1 MNAKKMNHLLINTFP
16 ELIVSYHDEVDW
28 QEGDETG
35 SHVVYGDVFMPYVEK
50 VINEEKHDDMKRIF
64 KFIED
69 VLLLNEEYS
78 DEVIMFSVL
87 ERLIYSDYFEKCER
101 WFGRYTREVVDGVF
115 LK

>member
-1 MNAKKMNHLLINTFP
+1 MNVKQLNNLLIDTFP
-16 ELIVSYHDEVDW
+16 ELIASYHDEVDW

-50 VINEEKHDDMKRIF
+50 VINEENDEDMKRIF

-87 ERLIYSDYFEKCER
+87 ERLIYDGCLQKCMN
-101 WFGRYTREVVDGVF
+101 WFGNYTRNVIG
-115 LK
+115 KMNT